1 MKAVEISKTGGAEV
15 LKVKDISLD
24 KPGPDEVT
32 IEQKA
37 IGLNY
42 IDTYHRSGLYP
53 IKLPSGLGLEGAG
66 VITEVGEN
74 IKEFKVGDKISYA
87 GIPLGSYSTHRNYP
101 TKNLIKVPDSI
112 DLEVAATLM
121 TKGLTTFYLLHKTYP
136 VKSGQKIL
144 FHAAAG
150 GVGQIF
156 GQWAKSLGCTVI
168 GTVGSDEKIDIAKKN
183 GYDHVINY
191 NKEDFAKKV
200 LEITNGKGVPV
211 VYDGVGKDTLNGSI
225 ECLAIRGMMVS
236 FGNAS
241 GPLSDINVPKML
253 QPKGLYLVRPAMQQY
268 LSTKEELDEA
278 SKIMFEKIS
287 SGKVKINIFKKY
299 NLDQVVQAH
308 TDLENRKILGP
319 AVIIPW
325 FYSTSTSISDMCNFS
340 ALVEVWI
347 SLIKNII
354 EIIIDKQQD
363 PKINLAIKTSFK

>member
-1 MKAVEISKTGGAEV
+1 MKAVEIKKTGGTEV
-15 LKVKDISLD
+15 LEIKDINLS
-24 KPGPDEVT
+24 KPEPEEVS

-53 IKLPSGLGLEGAG
+53 LKLPIGLGLEGAG
-66 VITEVGEN
+66 IITEVGKN
-74 IKEFKVGDKISYA
+74 VKNFNVGDKISYA

-101 TKNLIKVPDSI
+101 TKNLVKVPENV

-136 VKSGQKIL
+136 VKSGETIL

-168 GTVGSDEKIDIAKKN
+168 GTVGSDEKINTAKEN
-183 GYDHVINY
+183 GYDYVINY

-200 LEITNGKGVPV
+200 LEITDGKGVPV

-225 ECLAIRGMMVS
+225 ECLSIRGMMIS

-241 GPLSDINVPKML
+241 GPLSDINVPKMI
-253 QPKGLYLVRPAMQQY
+253 QPKGLYLVRPSMQQY
-268 LSTKEELDEA
+268 LSTREDLDEA
-278 SKIMFEKIS
+278 AKVMFEKVS
-287 SGKVKINIFKKY
+287 SGKVKIKIFKKY
-299 NLDQVVQAH
+299 KLDQIVDAH
-308 TDLENRKILGP
+308 KDLEGRKILGP
-319 AVIIPW
+319 AILIP
-325 FYSTSTSISDMCNFS
+325 
-340 ALVEVWI
+340 
-347 SLIKNII
+347 
-354 EIIIDKQQD
+354 
-363 PKINLAIKTSFK
+363 